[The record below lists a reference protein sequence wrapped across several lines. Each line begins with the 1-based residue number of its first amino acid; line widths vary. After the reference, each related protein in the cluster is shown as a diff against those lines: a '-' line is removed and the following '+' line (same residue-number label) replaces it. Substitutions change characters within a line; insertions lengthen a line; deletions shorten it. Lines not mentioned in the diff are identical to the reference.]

1 MSPLSLAVD
10 TVPSIVRLVL
20 LLRQVSWGWLLDLL
34 DVITAQFLC
43 QPNFLNVE
51 ALIHIPV

>member
-1 MSPLSLAVD
+1 MSPLLLAVD
-10 TVPSIVRLVL
+10 IVPSIVRLVL
-20 LLRQVSWGWLLDLL
+20 LLRQVSLGWLLDLL
-34 DVITAQFLC
+34 DVITAQFLY